1 MSTDESVT
9 LSNTMRRHTESDLR
23 MMAADVQHLVREAK
37 AGNGTAFRHLVE
49 RYMKPTYNLAFS
61 FVNDHHSAEDVTQ
74 EVFIRVYQ
82 SLPSFRGD
90 AEFSTWLYRITVNLA
105 LNRSK
110 QINRRAEREQSSLAF
125 SELSAGNDHE
135 KMLATDYSRH
145 IERALHELPTL
156 QRAVVILRHLN
167 GLSTKQVSTILQCS
181 EGTVKTHLH
190 RGLKRLRST
199 LKFLAEDLAS

>member
-1 MSTDESVT
+1 MSTDETIT

-74 EVFIRVYQ
+74 EAFIRVYQ
-82 SLPSFRGD
+82 SLASFRGD

-110 QINRRAEREQSSLAF
+110 QINRRAERESPLAL

-135 KMLATDYSRH
+135 TMLATDHSRH

-167 GLSTKQVSTILQCS
+167 GLSTKQVSIILQCS

-190 RGLKRLRST
+190 RGLKKLRST
-199 LKFLAEDLAS
+199 LEFLAEDLAS